1 MRFTYEN
8 VVSNY
13 VRRFQTRVRRRKIG
27 RNRILYNFYGS
38 LCLRIKGPTYSF
50 RGGGLSWP
58 SAGTVFTFVPIFWA
72 HFKKAVRHVENT
84 KQSPSA
90 FGDKFI
96 QCFVCGVGLVYM
108 GS

>member
-38 LCLRIKGPTYSF
+38 LCLRIKGPTCSF
-50 RGGGLSWP
+50 RGGGGG
-58 SAGTVFTFVPIFWA
+58 SAGLAPALACWVVNGELNLLDYWI
-72 HFKKAVRHVENT
+72 
-84 KQSPSA
+84 
-90 FGDKFI
+90 
-96 QCFVCGVGLVYM
+96 C
-108 GS
+108 

>member
-38 LCLRIKGPTYSF
+38 LCLPIKGPTYSF
-50 RGGGLSWP
+50 RGGA
-58 SAGTVFTFVPIFWA
+58 SAGLAPALGGLF
-72 HFKKAVRHVENT
+72 
-84 KQSPSA
+84 
-90 FGDKFI
+90 
-96 QCFVCGVGLVYM
+96 CFSCFNNPVVTSHAGKVM
-108 GS
+108 

>member
-58 SAGTVFTFVPIFWA
+58 SAGTVL
-72 HFKKAVRHVENT
+72 
-84 KQSPSA
+84 KQNSKNVFRVMRFDSMTLFSLDFPLKLFQVFAGYALCRMFFSPA
-90 FGDKFI
+90 
-96 QCFVCGVGLVYM
+96 
-108 GS
+108 

>member
-50 RGGGLSWP
+50 RGGLSWP
-58 SAGTVFTFVPIFWA
+58 SAGTDF
-72 HFKKAVRHVENT
+72 NT
-84 KQSPSA
+84 SVVWSLNQ
-90 FGDKFI
+90 
-96 QCFVCGVGLVYM
+96 LL
-108 GS
+108 

>member
-13 VRRFQTRVRRRKIG
+13 VRKFQTRVRRRKIG

-50 RGGGLSWP
+50 RGGA
-58 SAGTVFTFVPIFWA
+58 SACLAPALIA
-72 HFKKAVRHVENT
+72 NLLD
-84 KQSPSA
+84 SA
-90 FGDKFI
+90 LEEKG
-96 QCFVCGVGLVYM
+96 
-108 GS
+108 